1 MLSSRSGQKSADY
14 DVYPA
19 AKAFAF
25 AAGFLHYKMY
35 LDNPFKHDIIAIRRV
50 GMRIYDET
58 SDRTLE
64 RIYLCLTREE
74 AEELRD
80 SLAQMLC
87 ARTDATHT
95 HVNDADFSHEITAC
109 LYDTASISGFDDRF
123 QKVIRE
129 DR

>member
-1 MLSSRSGQKSADY
+1 
-14 DVYPA
+14 
-19 AKAFAF
+19 
-25 AAGFLHYKMY
+25 
-35 LDNPFKHDIIAIRRV
+35 
-50 GMRIYDET
+50 MRIYDEI

-80 SLAQMLC
+80 SLTQMLLVR
-87 ARTDATHT
+87 AGATHT

-109 LYDTASISGFDDRF
+109 LYNTASISGFDDRF